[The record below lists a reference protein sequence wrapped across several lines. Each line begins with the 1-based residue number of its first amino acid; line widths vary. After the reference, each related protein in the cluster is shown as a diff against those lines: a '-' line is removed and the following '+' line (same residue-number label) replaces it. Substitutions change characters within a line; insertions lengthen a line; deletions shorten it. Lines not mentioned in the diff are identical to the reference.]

1 MTTDCMTDAHYAAAD
16 FASAD
21 RKIHDAV
28 LGVVI
33 AVIFVIPATLAAL
46 AFL

>member
-1 MTTDCMTDAHYAAAD
+1 MTTDCLTSAHAHL
-16 FASAD
+16 SAD

-28 LGVVI
+28 LGVVV

-46 AFL
+46 TLF